1 MEADKVAPPST
12 EARTPLRI
20 FWKAMFSCC
29 PARISRHCTRGR
41 PASIITE
48 NWRVKMANSLE
59 STPLP
64 PKEGIL
70 NSLPFSESLLTLICS
85 RASVAFTSAL
95 VPAVRSPW
103 TVVPILLV
111 PRYVNTGMTN
121 YLLLNHSR
129 LQARSPADRNLR
141 ATLLRR
147 SHSTVNQVLQF
158 IWIRRAGQPHFQGD
172 LLLEIGIGQALVK
185 GLHAG
190 RARARLHG

>member
-12 EARTPLRI
+12 EPRTPLRI
-20 FWKAMFSCC
+20 FWKVMFSCC
-29 PARISRHCTRGR
+29 PARISRHCTRGK

-103 TVVPILLV
+103 TVAPVLLV
-111 PRYVNTGMTN
+111 PRYVNTGMTR
-121 YLLLNHSR
+121 YLLLNFLNYELAHR
-129 LQARSPADRNLR
+129 RTGTLPADCCGEVTPRLIRSCNSSGFEER
-141 ATLLRR
+141 ASATFR
-147 SHSTVNQVLQF
+147 V
-158 IWIRRAGQPHFQGD
+158 IHFW
-172 LLLEIGIGQALVK
+172 K
-185 GLHAG
+185 
-190 RARARLHG
+190 